1 MRWIV
6 GLVSIVLTLVLV
18 LVGMVALIPTDR
30 VAGVASA
37 QFQKLTGR
45 ALVIEGAVK
54 PVFWPTLGVQTGAVR
69 IDNADWS
76 DAGPM
81 LTADSLSINL
91 DMADLM
97 AGTITITGIE
107 MVKPALILERAR
119 DGRENWVFG
128 GGGAEGT
135 VTADTPGVGRAFTLA
150 KGVVTGGSF
159 RFIDHGAGTTIALDA
174 VEVEAAIPD
183 FAGPVTV
190 TGSAVQNGQPVSGT
204 LTAAV
209 FSAFT
214 EGRVVPVTA
223 DLAIGGSTVGFDGR
237 MGLDPLMAEGDLRA
251 DLGDLVAVA
260 ALAGAGAPSFPKA
273 ATLTAALT
281 LTEAGLINL
290 RGARLGLDGMALTGD
305 ADIATGGPRPRIT
318 AQVTAGDLVLPSGTT
333 GSGGGGGGGPAP
345 AGWPTATIDVSGL
358 GAVDAEVALVAN
370 SVDLGRVRLGP
381 TRVKITLDRL
391 RAVFDI
397 RETTA
402 YGGAITGQFVVN
414 GRGGL
419 SLGGD
424 LTLAGLAMQPLLQ
437 DTAGY
442 DRLIGTGDLR
452 LKFLGI
458 GNSVD
463 ALMRG
468 LQGSGSLSLGKGELR
483 GLDVAG
489 MLRTLDPNYVGEGQK
504 TIFDGVSASFS
515 IADGVLSND
524 DLKLAAPYVTATGS
538 GTVGLGERVLDYRL
552 RPIAMAKSDGT
563 GGIMV
568 PLLITGPWAAPK
580 FRLDLESIAREK
592 MEAEAKALEA
602 RLKAQAQQAEADAK
616 AELAAK
622 LQEELGIQ
630 AQEGESLQDAAR
642 RRAQEALDDE
652 ATKLLEGL
660 LGGN

>member
-1 MRWIV
+1 MSV
-6 GLVSIVLTLVLV
+6 LLTLVLV
-18 LVGMVALIPTDR
+18 VVGMVALIPTDR
-30 VAGVASA
+30 VAGAASA

-45 ALVIEGAVK
+45 ALVIDGAVK
-54 PVFWPTLGVQTGAVR
+54 PVFWPTLGVQTGPVR

-76 DAGPM
+76 KEGPM
-81 LTADSLSINL
+81 LVADGLSINL
-91 DMADLM
+91 DMADLI
-97 AGTITITGIE
+97 AGTITITGVE
-107 MVKPALILERAR
+107 MVNPALLLERAK

-128 GGGAEGT
+128 GGGSEGT
-135 VTADTPGVGRAFTLA
+135 VTTETPGVGRAFTLA

-159 RFIDHGAGTTIALDA
+159 RFIDHKAGTRIALDA
-174 VEVEAAIPD
+174 VEIEAAIPD

-190 TGSAVQNGQPVSGT
+190 TGSAVQNGQVVSGT
-204 LTAAV
+204 ATAAV

-223 DLAIGGSTVGFDGR
+223 DLAIGGSKVRFAGR
-237 MGLDPLMAEGDLRA
+237 MGLDPLVAEGDVQA
-251 DLGDLVAVA
+251 DLGDLASVA
-260 ALAGAGAPSFPKA
+260 ALAGAGAPSFPKS
-273 ATLTAALT
+273 ATLSAALT

-290 RGARLGLDGMALTGD
+290 RGAKLSLDGTVLTGD
-305 ADIATGGPRPRIT
+305 ADIATDGPRPKIT
-318 AQVTAGDLVLPSGTT
+318 AQLAAGDLVLAQGAGSGT
-333 GSGGGGGGGPAP
+333 GAGGGTSA
-345 AGWPTATIDVSGL
+345 AGWPTDTIDVSAL
-358 GAVDAEVALVAN
+358 GVVDAAVALVAT
-370 SVDLGRVRLGP
+370 SVDLGQVKLGP
-381 TRVKITLDRL
+381 TRVKVTIDRA

-397 RETTA
+397 REMAA
-402 YGGAITGQFVVN
+402 YGGTISGQFVVN

-437 DTAGY
+437 DAAGY

-452 LKFLGI
+452 LKFLGV

-468 LQGSGSLSLGKGELR
+468 LEGSGSLTLGKGELR

-515 IADGVLSND
+515 IAGGVLSNE

-538 GTVGLGERVLDYRL
+538 GTVGLGARVLDYSL

-602 RLKAQAQQAEADAK
+602 RLKAQAKQAEADAK
-616 AELAAK
+616 AQLATK

-630 AQEGESLQDAAR
+630 ALEGESLEDAAR

>member
-1 MRWIV
+1 MAAKT
-6 GLVSIVLTLVLV
+6 GCS
-18 LVGMVALIPTDR
+18 AA
-30 VAGVASA
+30 AG
-37 QFQKLTGR
+37 
-45 ALVIEGAVK
+45 I
-54 PVFWPTLGVQTGAVR
+54 
-69 IDNADWS
+69 
-76 DAGPM
+76 
-81 LTADSLSINL
+81 
-91 DMADLM
+91 
-97 AGTITITGIE
+97 
-107 MVKPALILERAR
+107 
-119 DGRENWVFG
+119 
-128 GGGAEGT
+128 EGT

-159 RFIDHGAGTTIALDA
+159 RFIDHKAGTTIALDA

-223 DLAIGGSTVGFDGR
+223 DLAIGGSKVGFDGR

-251 DLGDLVAVA
+251 DLGDLASVA
-260 ALAGAGAPSFPKA
+260 ALAGAAAPSFPKA

-290 RGARLGLDGMALTGD
+290 RGAKLGLDGIALTGD
-305 ADIATGGPRPRIT
+305 ADIATGGPRPKIT
-318 AQVTAGDLVLPSGTT
+318 AQVTVGDLALPSGT
-333 GSGGGGGGGPAP
+333 GAGGGGSGGPAP
-345 AGWPTATIDVSGL
+345 AGWPTSTIDVSGL
-358 GAVDAEVALVAN
+358 GVVDAEVALVAG
-370 SVDLGRVRLGP
+370 SVDLGQVKLGP
-381 TRVKITLDRL
+381 TRVKITLDRS

-402 YGGAITGQFVVN
+402 YGGAISGQFVVN

-437 DTAGY
+437 DAAGY

-452 LKFLGI
+452 LKFLGV

-468 LQGSGSLSLGKGELR
+468 LQGSGSLTLGRGELR

-602 RLKAQAQQAEADAK
+602 RLKAEAKQAEADAK

-630 AQEGESLQDAAR
+630 ALEGEVAGR
-642 RRAQEALDDE
+642 RRPPPRARGA
-652 ATKLLEGL
+652 G
-660 LGGN
+660 

>member
-1 MRWIV
+1 MSV
-6 GLVSIVLTLVLV
+6 LLTLVLV
-18 LVGMVALIPTDR
+18 VVGMVALIPTDR
-30 VAGVASA
+30 VAGAASA

-76 DAGPM
+76 KEGPM
-81 LTADSLSINL
+81 LVADGLSINL
-91 DMADLM
+91 DMSDLI
-97 AGTITITGIE
+97 AGTITITGVE
-107 MVKPALILERAR
+107 MVNPALLLERAK

-128 GGGAEGT
+128 GGGSDGT
-135 VTADTPGVGRAFTLA
+135 VTTETPGAGRAFTLA
-150 KGVVTGGSF
+150 KGVVKGGSF
-159 RFIDHGAGTTIALDA
+159 RFIDHKADTSVALDA

-183 FAGPVTV
+183 FTGPVTV
-190 TGSAVQNGQPVSGT
+190 TGSAVQNGQVVSGT
-204 LTAAV
+204 VTAAV

-223 DLAIGGSTVGFDGR
+223 DLVIGGSKVGFAGR
-237 MGLDPLMAEGDLRA
+237 MGLAPLLAEGDVQA
-251 DLGDLVAVA
+251 DLGDLASVA

-273 ATLTAALT
+273 ATLSAALT
-281 LTEAGLINL
+281 VTEAGLINL
-290 RGARLGLDGMALTGD
+290 RGAKLALDGMMLTGD
-305 ADIATGGPRPRIT
+305 ADVSTDGPRPKIT
-318 AQVTAGDLVLPSGTT
+318 AQLAAGDLVLTQSSGTAT
-333 GSGGGGGGGPAP
+333 GDAGQGS
-345 AGWPTATIDVSGL
+345 AGWPTDTMDVSGL
-358 GAVDAEVALVAN
+358 GAVDAAVALVAT
-370 SVDLGRVRLGP
+370 SVDLGQVKLGP
-381 TRVKITLDRL
+381 TRVKVTIDRA
-391 RAVFDI
+391 RAVFDV
-397 RETTA
+397 REMAA
-402 YGGAITGQFVVN
+402 YGGQITGQFVVN

-419 SLGGD
+419 SLGGN
-424 LTLAGLAMQPLLQ
+424 LVLAGLAMQPLLQ
-437 DTAGY
+437 DAAGY
-442 DRLIGTGDLR
+442 DRLIGNGDLR
-452 LKFLGI
+452 LKFLGV

-468 LQGSGSLSLGKGELR
+468 LEGSGSLTLGKGELR

-489 MLRTLDPNYVGEGQK
+489 MLRTLDPNYVGAGQK

-515 IADGVLSND
+515 IAGGVLSND

-538 GTVGLGERVLDYRL
+538 GTVGLGARVLDYRL

-602 RLKAQAQQAEADAK
+602 RLKAQVKQAEADAK
-616 AELAAK
+616 AQLAIK
-622 LQEELGIQ
+622 LQEELGIKPL
-630 AQEGESLQDAAR
+630 EGESLKDAAR

-660 LGGN
+660 LGGD